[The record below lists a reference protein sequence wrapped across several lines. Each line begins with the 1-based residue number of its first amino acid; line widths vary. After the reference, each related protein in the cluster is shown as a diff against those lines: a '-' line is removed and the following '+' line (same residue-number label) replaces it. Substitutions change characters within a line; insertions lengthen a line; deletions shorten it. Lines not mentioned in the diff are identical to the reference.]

1 MCRNKRQRKQIRLGF
16 TLMEVLLVMAI
27 LVILGTLVAT
37 NFDGI
42 FGGAKEKSARIQLD
56 SFSKQLK
63 LYKIDMG
70 NYPSADQG
78 LDGRVNAPSDATLAQ
93 KYPAGGYLDAA
104 ELPLDPW
111 NNDYQYES
119 AVDSSGLPGFVI
131 SSAGPDGQAG
141 NDDDIIVKSR

>member
-1 MCRNKRQRKQIRLGF
+1 
-16 TLMEVLLVMAI
+16 MEVLLVMAI

-42 FGGAKEKSARIQLD
+42 FGGAKEKSAQIQLD

-78 LDGRVNAPSDATLAQ
+78 LDGLVNPPSDANLAQ
-93 KYPAGGYLDAA
+93 KYPSGGYLDAA

-111 NNDYQYES
+111 NNDYLYES
-119 AVDSSGLPGFVI
+119 AVDSSGPPGFVI